1 MPKPSS
7 QPFIHTFGVCSP
19 HRAGSRQKAGLGG
32 SQQPWHAACRE
43 GRSCAVPR
51 RPRLR
56 PPGLT
61 ALVAPCRGSLRGILR
76 GAEQADQALH
86 RCSSSSSDKGKG
98 PRPLCRGRCPG
109 LDKPVPS
116 THSRA
121 EHTPAGAPAQ
131 HPAGARTPPRE
142 RAQPWNSLKSLF

>member
-7 QPFIHTFGVCSP
+7 QPLIHTFGVCSP
-19 HRAGSRQKAGLGG
+19 YRAGSRQKAGLGG

-98 PRPLCRGRCPG
+98 PGRCAEGGVPAPTNRFPAHTAG
-109 LDKPVPS
+109 PNTPLRAHQHNTPPVPGHHRANG
-116 THSRA
+116 HSRGTA
-121 EHTPAGAPAQ
+121 
-131 HPAGARTPPRE
+131 
-142 RAQPWNSLKSLF
+142 